1 MADYSAIIGLS
12 PFYDIIQ
19 ECTFMNQPADT
30 IARTEQ
36 DNSTNDMQPA
46 QFNIARIFSIVL
58 NVVLILAQIKLLKTH
73 DVTIKTYGLFILCNV
88 SILFSIFAP
97 RLTSFKLKQILKYA
111 YMPTVI
117 AVLIFIG
124 QVTN

>member
-1 MADYSAIIGLS
+1 MADYPAITGLS
-12 PFYDIIQ
+12 SFYVIIQ

-117 AVLIFIG
+117 AVFIFIG

>member
-1 MADYSAIIGLS
+1 MPLLGFFALLNI
-12 PFYDIIQ
+12 IIQ
-19 ECTFMNQPADT
+19 ECTFMNQPVDT
-30 IARTEQ
+30 VDKTER
-36 DNSTNDMQPA
+36 DNSTNDMQLA
-46 QFNIARIFSIVL
+46 QFNIARIFSIIL

-73 DVTIKTYGLFILCNV
+73 DVTIKTYGLFLLCNV
-88 SILFSIFAP
+88 SILFSLFAP

-117 AVLIFIG
+117 AVFIFIG

>member
-1 MADYSAIIGLS
+1 
-12 PFYDIIQ
+12 
-19 ECTFMNQPADT
+19 MNQPADT
-30 IARTEQ
+30 IAKTEQ

-58 NVVLILAQIKLLKTH
+58 NVVLILAQIKLLKVH
-73 DVTIKTYGLFILCNV
+73 DVTIKTYGLF
-88 SILFSIFAP
+88 ILFSIFAP

-117 AVLIFIG
+117 AVFIFIG